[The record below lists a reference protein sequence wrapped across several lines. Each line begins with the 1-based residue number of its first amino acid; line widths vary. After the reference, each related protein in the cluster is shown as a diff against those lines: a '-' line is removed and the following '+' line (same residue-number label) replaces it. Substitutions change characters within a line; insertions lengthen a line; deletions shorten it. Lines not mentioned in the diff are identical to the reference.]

1 MKAVVYRD
9 FGSPDVLHLE
19 EIDKP
24 VPGDNEVLIKVRAA
38 SINPLDWRMVIG
50 APWFIRLL
58 FGMRKG
64 KVHRPGRDV
73 AGRVEAVGAKVTR
86 FQPGDEVFGACRGSY
101 AEFACGPESMLAIR
115 PESVTAEQA
124 ASLPIAAITALQ
136 GLRDKGKAQSGQK
149 ILINGAAGGVGT
161 CAVQIA
167 RSFGADVTGVCST
180 KNMAMVRSIG
190 AGHVVDYT
198 REDFVSKPERYDLIL
213 DCVGNRSLSEYKRV
227 LVRGGRCVMIGAPKR
242 MSSALS
248 FMLKAVVASWL
259 SSRFHVFMASMN
271 ARDLA
276 LLADMMVGG
285 KVTPVIDR
293 RFRLSETRDAM
304 RYAME
309 GHTRGKV
316 VVIVGADASH
326 G

>member
-1 MKAVVYRD
+1 MKAIVHRA
-9 FGSPDVLHLE
+9 FGSPDVLKLE

-38 SINPLDWRMVIG
+38 SINPLDWRMVMG
-50 APWFIRLL
+50 APSFVLML
-58 FGMRKG
+58 FGLRKG
-64 KVHRPGRDV
+64 KINRPGKDV

-86 FQPGDEVFGACRGSY
+86 FQRGDEVFGACRGSC

-115 PESVTAEQA
+115 PESMTAEHA
-124 ASLPIAAITALQ
+124 ASVPIAAITALQ
-136 GLRDKGKAQSGQK
+136 GLRDKGQIRAGHKV
-149 ILINGAAGGVGT
+149 LINGAAGGVGT
-161 CAVQIA
+161 FAVQIA

-213 DCVGNRSLSEYKRV
+213 DCVGHRTLSEYKRV
-227 LVRGGRCVMIGAPKR
+227 LQREGRCVMIGAPKQ
-242 MSSALS
+242 MAAALS
-248 FMLKAVVASWL
+248 FMLKAFVASWL
-259 SSRFHVFMASMN
+259 SNRFHVFMARMN
-271 ARDLA
+271 ARDLE
-276 LLADMMVGG
+276 LLADLMVAG

-316 VVIVGADASH
+316 VITVGT
-326 G
+326 